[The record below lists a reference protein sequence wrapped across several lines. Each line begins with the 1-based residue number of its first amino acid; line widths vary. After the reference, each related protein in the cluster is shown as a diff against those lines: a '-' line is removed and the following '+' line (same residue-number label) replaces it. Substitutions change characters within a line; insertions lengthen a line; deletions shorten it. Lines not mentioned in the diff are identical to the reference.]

1 MGKNSKLSVLV
12 ILLFLINNLNITAQE
27 KVSSSGNEIQNEK
40 EHLEFSHPLVTESIS
55 PDTKIRFT
63 FLDTKAD
70 SNMLSKTYGLELEY
84 APLPVFSIHLG
95 IPYTV
100 LNPSQNHTVSNLD
113 EIELALKFAN
123 FVFSYHNILLGYG
136 ISFGL
141 PTGNQDK
148 GIGSNHIL
156 DINPFL
162 NGGIKWKRWEWT
174 AYFTFDMPCNQNE
187 NENIQTTLES
197 RLTALYNISP
207 RWQALLEAGST
218 SPISHFYKGDS
229 NYDLTEGVKFMPDP
243 DKPWILAIGVRHP
256 VLNNNEFK
264 LQGIFSVFYH
274 FKD

>member
-1 MGKNSKLSVLV
+1 M
-12 ILLFLINNLNITAQE
+12 
-27 KVSSSGNEIQNEK
+27 
-40 EHLEFSHPLVTESIS
+40 
-55 PDTKIRFT
+55 
-63 FLDTKAD
+63 
-70 SNMLSKTYGLELEY
+70 
-84 APLPVFSIHLG
+84 
-95 IPYTV
+95 
-100 LNPSQNHTVSNLD
+100 LNPSQNLTVRNLD

-123 FVFSYHNILLGYG
+123 FAFSNHNILLGYG

-156 DINPFL
+156 NINPFF
-162 NGGIKWKRWEWT
+162 NGGIKWNRWEWT
-174 AYFTFDMPCNQNE
+174 TYFTFDMPCNQNE
-187 NENIQTTLES
+187 NENIQTTLET

-207 RWQALLEAGST
+207 KWQALLEAGST
-218 SPISHFYKGDS
+218 SPISRFYKGDS

-243 DKPWILAIGVRHP
+243 EKPWILAIGVRHP

>member
-1 MGKNSKLSVLV
+1 MGNNGKLSFLV
-12 ILLFLINNLNITAQE
+12 ILLFLISSLNIIAQE
-27 KVSSSGNEIQNEK
+27 KGSSSVNETQYEK
-40 EHLEFSHPLVTESIS
+40 EHLEFSHPLITESIS

-63 FLDTKAD
+63 LLDTKAD
-70 SNMLSKTYGLELEY
+70 SNRLSQTYGLELEY
-84 APLPVFSIHLG
+84 SPFPIFSIHLG

-100 LNPSQNHTVSNLD
+100 LHQSQNNTVKNLD

-123 FVFSYHNILLGYG
+123 FAFSNHNVLLGYG

-156 DINPFL
+156 DISPFF

-174 AYFTFDMPCNQNE
+174 AYFTFDIPCNQNE
-187 NENIQTTLES
+187 NENIQSTLES

-207 RWQALLEAGST
+207 KWQALLEAGST
-218 SPISHFYKGDS
+218 SPISRFYKGDS
-229 NYDLTEGVKFMPDP
+229 NYDLTEGVKFMPVS

>member
-1 MGKNSKLSVLV
+1 MEKKSKLSFF
-12 ILLFLINNLNITAQE
+12 ITLLFLISTLNIIGQE
-27 KVSSSGNEIQNEK
+27 AGSGSGNEIQNEK
-40 EHLEFSHPLVTESIS
+40 EHLEFSHPLITESIS
-55 PDTKIRFT
+55 PDTKIRLT

-70 SNMLSKTYGLELEY
+70 SNLLSQTYGLELEY
-84 APLPVFSIHLG
+84 SPLPVFSVHLD
-95 IPYTV
+95 IPYTI
-100 LNPSQNHTVSNLD
+100 LHPSQSQTIRNLD

-123 FVFSYHNILLGYG
+123 FAFSNHNILLGYG
-136 ISFGL
+136 INFGL

-156 DINPFL
+156 YINPFF

-174 AYFTFDMPCNQNE
+174 AYFTFEMPCNQNE
-187 NENIQTTLES
+187 NENIQTTMES
-197 RLTALYNISP
+197 RMTALYYISP

-218 SPISHFYKGDS
+218 SPISHFYKGDC

-256 VLNNNEFK
+256 VLNNNELKF
-264 LQGIFSVFYH
+264 QGIFSVFCH